1 MIDARGNGRSAS
13 FTACMGVARP
23 PLLLAMQ
30 RIIGSIEVE
39 RDLAGRSLM
48 RIERQIDEQPIHRL
62 RVVADAKQLSLIRRP
77 DALKSIRYAG

>member
-13 FTACMGVARP
+13 FTACMGLARP

-39 RDLAGRSLM
+39 RDLAGRSPM
-48 RIERQIDEQPIHRL
+48 RIERQMDE
-62 RVVADAKQLSLIRRP
+62 
-77 DALKSIRYAG
+77 